1 MKLKLILES
10 IVQGGKFNVYH
21 GSNHKFTKF
30 DLSKTA
36 ENVAWFSDSIE
47 DIKSGSAGADSSKY
61 IMEFEITLN
70 NPAGWDEYDKYS
82 LDELMNEGFDGVI
95 LKDGDT
101 TNFIVFDV
109 KNIKFIRNIE

>member
-61 IMEFEITLN
+61 KLQLVTPFI
-70 NPAGWDEYDKYS
+70 
-82 LDELMNEGFDGVI
+82 LD
-95 LKDGDT
+95 
-101 TNFIVFDV
+101 
-109 KNIKFIRNIE
+109 